1 MATSLV
7 VENETSSPRGLPIGF
22 HLFSMLAGL
31 SLGLTAPL
39 TAGFAVA
46 LGSSAFQAGLSVA
59 SLTAVVFVMD
69 IFGTRLLPYIEAR
82 RSICFGMAL
91 WSIGSF
97 GSALSPNMPIMASF
111 RLLQGLGLA
120 FFASAAPQAAVAMAG
135 PGNVGKALGRFT
147 ACMALGSVVGPLGGG
162 ALAAIGTGDTGLR
175 IAFHVCGVLAAIC
188 AISVWWVIP
197 EHGAGFP
204 SMERPR
210 LSLPRLPGILRPR
223 SLMGLGLGAT
233 GQGVR
238 SALAITL
245 LPLVAVEDFGLSS
258 VGIGVVLSCMFLL
271 EVVIMSVGGAA
282 SDRRGRRPILT
293 ASSILGVGA
302 VMAGVAALFL
312 ESVPLFI
319 GAVIVLGVACG
330 GMMSLP
336 PAMAVDLASSPQVG
350 LASYRISKD
359 FGFTFYTVL
368 IGGAI
373 GAMGS
378 AAALALCA
386 VCFAVVLVLALAV
399 GETLPPRT

>member
-1 MATSLV
+1 MLRD
-7 VENETSSPRGLPIGF
+7 PRPGPGGG
-22 HLFSMLAGL
+22 AKDG
-31 SLGLTAPL
+31 
-39 TAGFAVA
+39 
-46 LGSSAFQAGLSVA
+46 
-59 SLTAVVFVMD
+59 
-69 IFGTRLLPYIEAR
+69 AR
-82 RSICFGMAL
+82 RQRPAL
-91 WSIGSF
+91 WLLGA
-97 GSALSPNMPIMASF
+97 ALF
-111 RLLQGLGLA
+111 LLTGA
-120 FFASAAPQAAVAMAG
+120 
-135 PGNVGKALGRFT
+135 
-147 ACMALGSVVGPLGGG
+147 

-175 IAFHVCGVLAAIC
+175 IAFHVCGVLAALC
-188 AISVWWVIP
+188 AIGVWWVIP